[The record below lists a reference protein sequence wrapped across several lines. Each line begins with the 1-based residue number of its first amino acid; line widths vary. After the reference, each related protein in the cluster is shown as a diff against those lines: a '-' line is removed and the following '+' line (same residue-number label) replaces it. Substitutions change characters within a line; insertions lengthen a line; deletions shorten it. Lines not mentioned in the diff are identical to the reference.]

1 MKRHMSAPETRGSG
15 RQARS
20 PSMLMSNGLDEDL
33 QRALIETS
41 LDEGDEG
48 GDGDDGE
55 EEEEEEEEDGA
66 AGKAVAKVVAATET
80 AAKEPSTEV
89 EDDV

>member
-41 LDEGDEG
+41 LDEGD
-48 GDGDDGE
+48 DG

-80 AAKEPSTEV
+80 AAKDPSTEV

>member
-41 LDEGDEG
+41 LDEGD
-48 GDGDDGE
+48 DG

>member
-41 LDEGDEG
+41 LDEGD
-48 GDGDDGE
+48 DGE
-55 EEEEEEEEDGA
+55 EEEEEEEDGGA